1 MTSFENKIIIE
12 KYIIKLKELSCS
24 TSNNYVNNR
33 FSLIVKY
40 MNGDTI
46 LDSVP
51 LSQNYFNIISSDF
64 NKVPFLIKSDL
75 YSELTFLDSLNQG
88 NLLKVIKDLKS
99 DYNNDIKKEAELRST
114 MDDGQI
120 IERNLNLLEEFK
132 NEFGY
137 DPINDSI
144 LSKHDDFNLNDGNDD
159 LYITFDKTYPEEA
172 RDDFKNQSPSDS
184 NTQTTNINSN
194 TCHNSNSNINS
205 NIFNLDALNQLFD
218 IMKVDF
224 NEIIKDVVKS
234 ETSTT
239 TVDKKKKTTT
249 RKKKTVESAT
259 TSNMVMVD
267 STTGTTP
274 DEITDYKKHIEDL
287 VSNVL
292 KMDLGGVAKETAIK
306 SILEIALIYKIGK
319 ILRQSNLKANLL
331 YIYLIKKFNNSEAM
345 YLLGEEL
352 IEGST
357 IQKNAKYGAQLIKAA
372 ADDKHPKALTRIK
385 YLMRAGNSRV
395 SNNYADDVVSS
406 SDEND

>member
-1 MTSFENKIIIE
+1 MATPFENKIIIE

-33 FSLIVKY
+33 FSLIIKY

-51 LSQNYFNIISSDF
+51 LSQNYFNVISSDS

-99 DYNNDIKKEAELRST
+99 DYNNDIKKEAELRSS

-120 IERNLNLLEEFK
+120 IERNLLLLEEFK

-159 LYITFDKTYPEEA
+159 LYITFDKTYPEEE
-172 RDDFKNQSPSDS
+172 RGDSKNQTQYSS
-184 NTQTTNINSN
+184 NTQSNNSNIN
-194 TCHNSNSNINS
+194 TCHNTNS
-205 NIFNLDALNQLFD
+205 NIFNLDSLNQLFD

-234 ETSTT
+234 QTSTT

-249 RKKKTVESAT
+249 RKKKTAEPAATVESTDT
-259 TSNMVMVD
+259 TS
-267 STTGTTP
+267 

-287 VSNVL
+287 VSNAL
-292 KMDLGGVAKETAIK
+292 KIDLGGVAKETAIK

-319 ILRQSNLKANLL
+319 VLQQSNLKANLL

-352 IEGST
+352 IEGVT

-395 SNNYADDVVSS
+395 SNNYNDDIVSS
-406 SDEND
+406 SDENE